1 MLGGRLVFAGRVF
14 RQLPIKREVST
25 ISSPFIIESEL
36 IECMID
42 RSKVVWME
50 KKLSP
55 PSSMKIEFAEAQE
68 GDEIMN
74 YCIERNWPEAFGI
87 VSWESSLSILPLLQE
102 KIDYLKQNG
111 RSEVVVCDVGCGTG
125 LLTSAA
131 FAFGAKE
138 VVSLDYNVFSL
149 HFARRTFLRNLA
161 GIRSFANP
169 FLSERDVHFQY
180 FDLSDFSISLP
191 HADIYVFSDL
201 LYTDDLATL
210 VARRIESVLVQSVG
224 SKVFCLV
231 SDPKRKSAK
240 VFMNELGFLP
250 GSTTSGTMVSSQNAI
265 RMQCVDDSVFNL
277 LTFSR

>member
-1 MLGGRLVFAGRVF
+1 MLRGRLVMLGRVF
-14 RQLPIKREVST
+14 RPIKRLAST
-25 ISSPFIIESEL
+25 ISSPFFIESEV
-36 IECMID
+36 IERMID

-50 KKLSP
+50 KNLSP
-55 PSSMKIEFAEAQE
+55 SSSMRIEFAEAQE

-87 VSWESSLSILPLLQE
+87 VSWESSLSILSILQG
-102 KIDYLKQNG
+102 KIDDLKQNG
-111 RSEVVVCDVGCGTG
+111 YSEVVVCDVGCGTG

-138 VVSLDYNVFSL
+138 VFSLDYNIFSL
-149 HFARRTFLRNLA
+149 HFARRTFLRNLTSL
-161 GIRSFANP
+161 RSFANSC
-169 FLSERDVHFQY
+169 LSERDVHFKY

-191 HADIYVFSDL
+191 RADIYIFSDL

-210 VARRIESVLVQSVG
+210 VARRIESVLSQSEG

-240 VFMNELGFLP
+240 VFMDELGFP
-250 GSTTSGTMVSSQNAI
+250 AGSTTSGCGTMVSSRNAI
-265 RMQCVDDSVFNL
+265 RVQCVDDSAFNL
-277 LTFSR
+277 LTLSR

>member
-1 MLGGRLVFAGRVF
+1 MIAARVL
-14 RQLPIKREVST
+14 RQMPIKREVST
-25 ISSPFIIESEL
+25 ISSPFSIESEL

-42 RSKVVWME
+42 RSKVVWIE
-50 KKLSP
+50 KKLSL
-55 PSSMKIEFAEAQE
+55 PSSVKIEFAEAQE

-87 VSWESSLSILPLLQE
+87 VSWESSLSILPILQG
-102 KIDYLKQNG
+102 KIDFLKQNG

-138 VVSLDYNVFSL
+138 VFSLDYNVFSL

-161 GIRSFANP
+161 SLRSFADP
-169 FLSERDVHFQY
+169 LLSERDVHFKY

-191 HADIYVFSDL
+191 RADIYVFSDL

-210 VARRIESVLVQSVG
+210 VARRIESVLEQSVG
-224 SKVFCLV
+224 SEVFCLV

-240 VFMNELGFLP
+240 VFMDELGFLP
-250 GSTTSGTMVSSQNAI
+250 ESTTSDTLVSSRNAI
-265 RMQCVDDSVFNL
+265 RMQFVDDSAFNL
-277 LTFSR
+277 LTLSR